1 MEPKPKSDN
10 WVEKNYI
17 LVGDSHIARIFK
29 DTMKE
34 RMWEK
39 SFGPQH
45 ISLANGG
52 DKIENTLWM
61 VNKYNLPG
69 GCDVAIVHVTRGRL
83 LKE

>member
-17 LVGDSHIARIFK
+17 LVGDSDIARIFK
-29 DTMKE
+29 DTMKY
-34 RMWEK
+34 
-39 SFGPQH
+39 FGPQH
-45 ISLANGG
+45 ISLANHG
-52 DKIENTLWM
+52 DKIENTLRM